1 MTIYN
6 SIGALCKIKDIIKF
20 HNINRVLIVTG
31 KKSFRESGAEQIIND
46 CLNQCEITYFN
57 DFEVNPRLIDAEKG
71 IDLAIKKNIEGIIC
85 IGGGS
90 VIDMGKLI
98 KALYINPDDNVNII
112 QGFSEVVDSN
122 IPIIAAPTTAGSGS
136 ESTHFAVVYIGNKK
150 YSLANQCLL
159 PNDIILDGN
168 LILSATKY
176 QKACS
181 ALDAMSQ
188 SIESAWAVG
197 SNPESQ
203 ALSFKALELCIK
215 NSSEFVNSS
224 KSTLVAQEMIEAAN
238 LAGQAINITKTTAA
252 HAWSYGLTKK
262 YNIPHGHAVWITLP
276 KIFEIHASCNE
287 DSICDPR
294 GLSHLEYITKKLMDI
309 LNISEINDIEA
320 YFDNLLSIMDIKA
333 DIQNDFHIPKNE
345 RLELSTNV
353 NQERM
358 GNNPVV
364 FNHSHINE
372 IFKLS

>member
-1 MTIYN
+1 MSFYN
-6 SIGALCKIKDIIKF
+6 SIGALRKIKDIVKL
-20 HNINRVLIVTG
+20 HNVSKVLIVTG
-31 KKSFRESGAEQIIND
+31 KKSFRESGAEEIISD
-46 CLNQCEITYFN
+46 CLNLCEITYFN
-57 DFEVNPRLIDAEKG
+57 DFKVNPRLIDAEKG
-71 IDLAIKKNIEGIIC
+71 IDLAIKNNIEAIIC

-98 KALYINPDDNVNII
+98 KALYLNPNDNVNTIK
-112 QGFSEVVDSN
+112 GFSEVVDPN
-122 IPIIAAPTTAGSGS
+122 IPIIAVPTTSGSGS

-150 YSLANQCLL
+150 YSLANKCLL
-159 PNDIILDGN
+159 PNDVILDGS
-168 LILSATKY
+168 LTLSATKY

-197 SNPESQ
+197 SNLESQ
-203 ALSFKALELCIK
+203 ALSFKALDLCIR

-224 KSTLVAQEMIEAAN
+224 KSTLVAQEMIVAAN

-276 KIFEIHASCNE
+276 KIFKIHAICSE
-287 DSICDPR
+287 DSIGDPR
-294 GLSHLEYITKKLMDI
+294 GLGHLKYIIKKLMDI
-309 LNISEINDIEA
+309 LNISEIEDIEI

-333 DIQNDFHIPKNE
+333 DIQNDLHIPKHE
-345 RLELSTNV
+345 RLELSANV